1 MNYTDQ
7 QHFFMRS
14 RMWGAASVIVLFSLA
29 GWCSKIYGT
38 RTSPTL
44 LAFALTMLA
53 LAGSIYYTPDYL
65 GLTVKSFKKSKWE
78 TRIRWRVIA
87 AVFVVGIFAAVHGG
101 GVRGLL
107 LAVAWLIGANLLA
120 KAAVPARYFPV
131 WFWATDFAL
140 VAGLAFRTRSDLLL
154 VTGFLAAAAHLSIVI
169 CEEYPFVW
177 AGVVAIS
184 GCLLIFT
191 SSSLRGVLH
200 DSASLASLFLS
211 SALATSWLL
220 HRAEGRNLENI
231 GTAMRE
237 LFDFTGYPT
246 ERIRHLWSV
255 SDQELA
261 KNWQIARLDEHDR
274 DRMAEWY
281 RENSELYMFAISAY
295 NLEYKRIRSNLRMF
309 KFARGS
315 CLDYGAG
322 NGELILELARRGHSA
337 AYYDVDGQTMKFARL
352 RAQRQSL
359 AVEFLHTKEQLAA
372 VRAPHGFDTI
382 FSFDVLEHLPDLP
395 GELDFL
401 VSLLNP
407 GGKLIFDVPAG
418 STKSHP
424 MHLNHNLNVR
434 AHLLAKGLKEVRS
447 LSQSIN
453 FRKEEKYV
461 FCAPLSLRDPAGGP
475 PFPIRVSSN

>member
-1 MNYTDQ
+1 MNYTEQ
-7 QHFFMRS
+7 QQFLMRS
-14 RMWGAASVIVLFSLA
+14 RMWGVKSVIVLLSLA
-29 GWCSKIYGT
+29 ATCLKTSGT
-38 RTSPTL
+38 RTDSVLIAIAVTV
-44 LAFALTMLA
+44 LA

-65 GLTVKSFKKSKWE
+65 GLTVKPFKKSKWE
-78 TRIRWRVIA
+78 TRIRWRVITA
-87 AVFVVGIFAAVHGG
+87 EFVVGIFAVAHRG
-101 GVRGLL
+101 GVPGLL
-107 LAVAWLIGANLLA
+107 LAAAWLISANLLA
-120 KAAVPARYFPV
+120 KTAVPPRYFPAY
-131 WFWATDFAL
+131 FWAADFAL
-140 VAGLAFRTRSDLLL
+140 VAWLALNTRCDFLL
-154 VTGFLAAAAHLSIVI
+154 VTVFLAAAAHLSIVI

-184 GCLLIFT
+184 GCLLIFL
-191 SSSLRGVLH
+191 SSSRRGVLN
-200 DSASLASLFLS
+200 DSALLVSLFLA
-211 SALATSWLL
+211 SALATAWLV
-220 HRAEGRNLENI
+220 HRAQGHNRKNI

-237 LFDFTGYPT
+237 LMDFTGYSP

-261 KNWQIARLDEHDR
+261 KNWQLARLDENDR

-295 NLEYKRIRSNLRMF
+295 NLEYKRIRSNLRML

-337 AYYDVDGQTMKFARL
+337 AYYDVEGQTMKFARL

-359 AVEFLHTKEQLAA
+359 ALEFFHSKEELAA
-372 VRAPHGFDTI
+372 AAGQHGFDAI

-434 AHLLAKGLKEVRS
+434 AHLLAKGLEEVRS
-447 LSQSIN
+447 LSQSIP
-453 FRKEEKYV
+453 FGKEEKYV
-461 FCAPLSLRDPAGGP
+461 FRAPA
-475 PFPIRVSSN
+475 